1 MYKQALRLMIKIM
14 GHITQ
19 DDSGLYPISTA
30 KYNGKEKTNAVVMT
44 PYGVY
49 HNLPEGSTLLSF
61 SSLCQESNKFVLGQK
76 FSNRF
81 KDLKSGETLF
91 GNPETGSFAHFK
103 EDGSIKVFSASGK
116 EIEITKDFV
125 INVGGNAKI
134 TTGGNAKIT
143 TGGNVEVIASGSGSL
158 SASNWSISGPVNFT
172 DAVTMQTTLSIA
184 GIDFSGHNHHYTWTD
199 GGGSS
204 DTGGAQ

>member
-14 GHITQ
+14 RHITQ

-91 GNPETGSFAHFK
+91 GNPETGSFVHFK

-116 EIEITKDFV
+116 EIEITNDFV
-125 INVGGNAKI
+125 INVGA
-134 TTGGNAKIT
+134 NAKIT

-158 SASNWSISGPVNFT
+158 SASNWSISGAVNFT
-172 DAVTMQTTLSIA
+172 DAVTMQTTLSVD
-184 GIDFSGHNHHYTWTD
+184 GIDFAGHNHPYAWTD
-199 GGGSS
+199 GGGSG